1 MNYEFYSKEMR
12 NEGETNGWRMLT
24 IPLLLNQAPA
34 TFTFHY
40 EGDTNGWG
48 RLHSPSFKS
57 ASRHFQLCLFY
68 RL

>member
-48 RLHSPSFKS
+48 GAPLPF
-57 ASRHFQLCLFY
+57 F
-68 RL
+68 